1 MQQLLTPRW
10 VFFGL
15 ALLAI
20 AAMLFAAWLEHV
32 AGLNPCPLCITQR
45 VFVVAGGIVALL
57 AALHNARVLGRRIYA
72 GLGVIIALAGGAV
85 SARHVWLQGL
95 PKDQVPACGP
105 SLEYMLETLP
115 FRETLSMVLMGDGN
129 CADVHWTFLGM
140 SIPLQTLLLF
150 AVIVLINLWLLLRK
164 AN

>member
-1 MQQLLTPRW
+1 MQHLLKPRW

-15 ALLAI
+15 ALLAVV
-20 AAMLFAAWLEHV
+20 AMLFAAWLEHGV
-32 AGLNPCPLCITQR
+32 GLNPCPLCITQR
-45 VFVVAGGIVALL
+45 VFVVAGGLVALL
-57 AALHNARVLGRRIYA
+57 AALHGAGALGRRIYA
-72 GLGVIIALAGGAV
+72 GLGVLLAIGGGAV
-85 SARHVWLQGL
+85 SARHVWLQSL
-95 PKDQVPACGP
+95 PEDQVPACGP

-150 AVIVLINLWLLLRK
+150 AAIALINLWQLLRR
-164 AN
+164 A